1 MADAP
6 DRRPT
11 VVIVEDE
18 ALVAMM
24 VADTLADAGYRTV
37 WSPSGGLGAWAGR
50 GAGVVPD
57 AAVVDLRLANGL
69 DGRDVVR
76 RLREQCSG
84 MPVVVITDVDRSA
97 PEADL
102 RGLGGPAARLQKP
115 FDGGRLLGRLEGLL
129 ETSGTA
135 PRPCRRATDAPVR
148 AA

>member
-1 MADAP
+1 MTDAP

-18 ALVAMM
+18 AIVAMM

-37 WSPSGGLGAWAGR
+37 WSPGGRGAWANCEA
-50 GAGVVPD
+50 GAVPD

-76 RLREQCSG
+76 RLREQCLG
-84 MPVVVITDVDRSA
+84 MPVVVITDLDRSA

-102 RGLGGPAARLQKP
+102 RGLGGPTARLQKP
-115 FDGGRLLGRLEGLL
+115 FDSDHLLGRLKALL
-129 ETSGTA
+129 EASNTVT
-135 PRPCRRATDAPVR
+135 RPSRRAVDASAHAV
-148 AA
+148 

>member
-1 MADAP
+1 MADVP

-76 RLREQCSG
+76 RLREQCAG
-84 MPVVVITDVDRSA
+84 MPVVVITDLDRTA

-102 RGLGGPAARLQKP
+102 RGLGGPTARLRKP
-115 FDGGRLLGRLEGLL
+115 FSGDHLLGRLEGLL
-129 ETSGTA
+129 EASGTVA
-135 PRPCRRATDAPVR
+135 RPSRRAADAPAHAV
-148 AA
+148 

>member
-1 MADAP
+1 MTDAP
-6 DRRPT
+6 ERRPT

-37 WSPSGGLGAWAGR
+37 WSPGGR
-50 GAGVVPD
+50 GAGAGGAAGAVPD

-76 RLREQCSG
+76 RLREQCAG
-84 MPVVVITDVDRSA
+84 MPVVVITDLDRTA

-102 RGLGGPAARLQKP
+102 RGLGGPTARLRKP
-115 FDGGRLLGRLEGLL
+115 FSGDHLLGRLEGLL
-129 ETSGTA
+129 EASGTVA
-135 PRPCRRATDAPVR
+135 RPSRRAEDAP
-148 AA
+148 AHAG